1 MIQGLDGGT
10 RFTSNGKRAL
20 VCGAG
25 GFIGGYLVRKLK
37 QEGYWVRGV
46 DIRNSIQP
54 MPADEFKILD
64 LCWME
69 DVWEALRGGFDEV
82 YQLAAHQ
89 GGLGY
94 TPFAECEIMHDNVL
108 INTNMIHAA
117 AESGVPRYFFSS
129 SVCVYR
135 DMGADATVISEAGV
149 YPAQPDNEY
158 GWEKLYTERMLLA
171 YARRYPMQ
179 ARIARFESA
188 YGPYSPWEG
197 GQEKVLPALCR
208 KAIDAKGPL
217 EIWGDGTAVRPATYV
232 TDTVNGVYALMQSDL
247 EGPVNI
253 GADERPTVNDLADA
267 VIEASG
273 KKLTKKYV
281 EGPVGVQARN
291 FSKARIRSLG
301 WEVQVPLGEGIR
313 QLYAWVEG
321 EMRHVQ

>member
-1 MIQGLDGGT
+1 M
-10 RFTSNGKRAL
+10 RRAL

-46 DIRNSIQP
+46 DIRTSIQP

-64 LCWME
+64 LRWME
-69 DVWEALRGGFDEV
+69 GVWEALRGGFDEV
-82 YQLAAHQ
+82 YQLAAHMV
-89 GGLGY
+89 GMGTMSLE
-94 TPFAECEIMHDNVL
+94 ECAIMHNNIL
-108 INTNMIHAA
+108 INTHMIHAA
-117 AESGVPRYFFSS
+117 AESGVLRYFFSS

-135 DMGADATVISEAGV
+135 DMGADTPVISEEGV

-158 GWEKLYTERMLLA
+158 GWEKLYAERMLLA
-171 YARRYPMQ
+171 YARHYPMQ

-188 YGPYSPWEG
+188 YGPYAPWSG
-197 GQEKVLPALCR
+197 GREKVLPAFCR
-208 KAIDAKGPL
+208 KAIKAEDGGSL
-217 EIWGDGTAVRPATYV
+217 EIWGDGTAIRPHTYV
-232 TDTVNGVYALMQSDL
+232 TDTVEGVYALMQSDL

-253 GADERPTVNDLADA
+253 GSSERPTVSDLAGA

-273 KKLTKKYV
+273 KALTKKYV

-291 FSKARIRSLG
+291 FGKERIRSLG
-301 WEVQVPLGEGIR
+301 WEAQMPLGLGVR

-321 EMRHVQ
+321 EMCRR